1 MNRVDRSQRF
11 IDEGRSLVSDPVR
24 PAPPTPPPPLDLS
37 DDDFV
42 PDGLRAWAGRSDN
55 GVHVQGLVDA
65 EGTTYVTVVLGGQCE
80 TREVARG
87 RALDVFL
94 HPFAT
99 DLFEIRP

>member
-24 PAPPTPPPPLDLS
+24 PDVPPPPPPLDLS

-42 PDGLRAWAGRSDN
+42 PEGLRAWAGRSDN

-65 EGTTYVTVVLGGQCE
+65 EGTTYVTVVLGGRCE
-80 TREVARG
+80 TREVSRE

>member
-24 PAPPTPPPPLDLS
+24 PDVPPPPPLDLS

-80 TREVARG
+80 TREVVRE
-87 RALDVFL
+87 RALDVYL

-99 DLFEIRP
+99 DLFEICP